1 MRLHQICH
9 ASSRLSAALGLLA
22 LGSAAQAQLAVT
34 NNQFFVHG
42 TGGLTV
48 GTPTASFTSFA
59 RSLAIGDFNCDGF
72 DDAAIS
78 NTDADVNGA
87 IEAGQVIVVY
97 GSVAGFR
104 VSDSEAW
111 SQSSANVPGGSE
123 DNDHWGSALAAG
135 KLSTDTC
142 DDLVVG
148 AAEEDLRSPVLTTT
162 GAVTML
168 PGSSSGLT
176 ATAALMLPDD
186 VETGDN
192 GPQQSDEFGTA
203 LVIGNILNVGGSLDE
218 LVIGVTGD
226 QPNGFVARGGSVDI
240 RRANSSVPLAG
251 RVGRF
256 FQDEDATSSIESNDD
271 FGAAL
276 AIGDFDSDG
285 LGDVAIGAP
294 GESTDGVNAVGA
306 VTVIYGSGSPFTGG
320 GVISF
325 DQNTSGIPGA
335 NELDDNFGAA
345 LAAGDFDGDGDDDL
359 AIGVPQEDVG
369 NGFNEGMVVIRN
381 GRANGING
389 FDASLSFDAVTFGI
403 DNAPSSTVFG
413 RHLASGDFNADGF
426 ADLAVSATDADIGGF
441 SGAGV
446 VVVIYGQ
453 AAGLTTSG
461 AQLWHQ
467 NVTGIPGAAAQ
478 GDFFG
483 SALGVGDFDGDGI
496 DDLLIGISGEN
507 GSGSN
512 QGAIQVLFGR
522 SAAPRPNAI
531 FANGFQ

>member
-1 MRLHQICH
+1 MRFHHTRYSAHQLP
-9 ASSRLSAALGLLA
+9 ALLGLLV
-22 LGSAAQAQLAVT
+22 LSSVAQAQLAVT

-48 GTPTASFTSFA
+48 GTPTSSPTSFA
-59 RSLAIGDFNCDGF
+59 RNMAIGDFNCDGF

-78 NTDADVNGA
+78 NIDADVNGA
-87 IEAGQVIVVY
+87 VEAGQVIVIY
-97 GSVAGFR
+97 GSAAGFR

-148 AAEEDLRSPVLTTT
+148 ARDEDLRTPVLTTT

-168 PGSSSGLT
+168 PGSSGGLT
-176 ATAALMLPDD
+176 ATGALLLPDD

-203 LVIGNILNVGGSLDE
+203 LAIGNVLNVGGSLDE
-218 LVIGVTGD
+218 LVVGVTGD
-226 QPNGFVARGGSVDI
+226 QPNGFVARGGSIDV
-240 RRANSSVPLAG
+240 RRANNSVPLTG

-256 FQDEDATSSIESNDD
+256 FQDEDTTSSIETNDD

-294 GESTDGVNAVGA
+294 GESTNGINGTGA
-306 VTVIYGSGSPFTGG
+306 VTVIYGSGSPYTGG
-320 GVISF
+320 GVLSF
-325 DQNTSGIPGA
+325 DQDTSGIPGA
-335 NELDDNFGAA
+335 NEVDDNFGAA

-359 AIGVPQEDVG
+359 AIGVPLEDIG
-369 NGFNEGMVVIRN
+369 NGFNEGMVIIRN
-381 GRANGING
+381 GRANGVNG

-413 RHLASGDFNADGF
+413 RNLASGDFNDDGF
-426 ADLAVSATDADIGGF
+426 ADLAISATDADIGAV
-441 SGAGV
+441 SGAGT

-467 NVTGIPGAAAQ
+467 NVSGISGVAAQ
-478 GDFFG
+478 ADFFG
-483 SALGVGDFDGDGI
+483 SALGVGDFDGDGV

-507 GSGSN
+507 GSGTN
-512 QGAIQVLFGR
+512 QGAIQVLYGR
-522 SAAPRPNAI
+522 SSAPRPNAI